1 MTALMQHLHAVTL
14 GSALHVGSM
23 QPLHAAGA
31 TMHELHQADERT
43 VADGQD
49 MQDLHEA
56 PAEAA
61 P

>member
-1 MTALMQHLHAVTL
+1 MHHLHAVTL